1 MTAKMETMPKYS
13 QGMRRVADF
22 FGRMATYGTYIQ
34 YAIMTETT
42 KIIPRKVKVN
52 TGDAE
57 IENMLLGKELLEW
70 VQHTRKLSEN
80 MGKDYKVILR

>member
-1 MTAKMETMPKYS
+1 METMPKYS

-22 FGRMATYGTYIQ
+22 FGRMATYGTDIQ

-70 VQHTRKLSEN
+70 VQHTRKLS
-80 MGKDYKVILR
+80 